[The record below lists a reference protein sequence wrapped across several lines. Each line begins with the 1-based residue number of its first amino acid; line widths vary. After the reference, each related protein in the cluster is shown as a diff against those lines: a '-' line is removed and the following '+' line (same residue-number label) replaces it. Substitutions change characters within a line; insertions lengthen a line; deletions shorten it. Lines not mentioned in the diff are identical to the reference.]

1 MPPEL
6 RSIFPEANLPA
17 TEIFQVYQT
26 TQEFYQEVKY
36 REDFQNYCQWYYE
49 MAEKHQKELQKMQS
63 DINILGFFL
72 QLIHPKVKK

>member
-6 RSIFPEANLPA
+6 RSIFPETNSPA
-17 TEIFQVYQT
+17 TEIFQISQT

-36 REDFQNYCQWYYE
+36 RENFQNYCQWYYKI
-49 MAEKHQKELQKMQS
+49 AEQHQKELQKMRS